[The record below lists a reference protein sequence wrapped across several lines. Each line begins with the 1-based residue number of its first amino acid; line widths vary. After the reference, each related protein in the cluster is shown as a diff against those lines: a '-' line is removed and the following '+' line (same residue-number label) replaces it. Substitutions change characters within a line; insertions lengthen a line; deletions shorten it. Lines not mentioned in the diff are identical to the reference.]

1 MEKKKTFTVM
11 DSKRGKTFA
20 TLEEANAYEREHRK
34 RTGEFVAV
42 VAGTKTVTHTYGVQ
56 ATPKKT
62 TPAPK
67 KPTAKKS
74 TAKPKTKAKKT
85 APKRKSK

>member
-11 DSKRGKTFA
+11 DSKKGKTFA

-56 ATPKKT
+56 ATPKK
-62 TPAPK
+62 
-67 KPTAKKS
+67 PTAKKL
-74 TAKPKTKAKKT
+74 TAKPKTKDKKT